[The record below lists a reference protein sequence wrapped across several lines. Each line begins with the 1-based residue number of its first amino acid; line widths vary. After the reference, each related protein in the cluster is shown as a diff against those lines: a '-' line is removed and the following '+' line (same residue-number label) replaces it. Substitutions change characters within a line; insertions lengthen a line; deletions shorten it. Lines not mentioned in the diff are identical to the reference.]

1 MSRPKASPRARGGQ
15 ALVEFAI
22 FAPLIFLLLLGV
34 LDFGRA
40 VVTYVAIA
48 EAAHDGARQLILIK
62 NVGSTPPDTTL
73 IAATLAEI
81 GGGVSLQEDPCIAGG
96 TTPCPSTPTTSN
108 TGYIWISQNR
118 TPGHNEVT
126 VKVTYLYAPV
136 TDLIANAIGG
146 PITLTASS
154 SMRAEY

>member
-1 MSRPKASPRARGGQ
+1 MSRSRSLPRAKGGQ
-15 ALVEFAI
+15 AIVEFAI

-62 NVGSTPPDTTL
+62 NIGSTPPDTTL
-73 IAATLAEI
+73 IAATEAEI
-81 GGGVSLQEDPCIAGG
+81 DGGVSLQEDPCIASG
-96 TTPCPSTPTTSN
+96 TTPCPSTPTTPN
-108 TGYIWISQNR
+108 TGYIWITQNR

-126 VKVTYLYAPV
+126 AKVTYFYAPL
-136 TDLIANAIGG
+136 TDIITNAIGG

>member
-1 MSRPKASPRARGGQ
+1 MGICRWSPRARAGQ
-15 ALVEFAI
+15 AMVEFAV
-22 FAPLIFLLLLGV
+22 FAPLIFLVLLGV

-40 VVTYVAIA
+40 VATYVTIA

-62 NVGSTPPDTTL
+62 NVASTPPDAGL
-73 IAATLAEI
+73 IGATLAEV
-81 GGGVSLQEDPCIAGG
+81 GGGVNLQEDPCIASG
-96 TTPCPSTPTTSN
+96 TTPCPSTPTTPN
-108 TGYIWISQNR
+108 TGYIWITQNR

-126 VKVTYLYAPV
+126 VKVTYLYSPL
-136 TDLIANAIGG
+136 TNIISDAIGG